1 MSKKYEKRVSEIVRN
16 FLATLIE
23 TRLSDPRVTGVS
35 VTDVEVTSDTRYAR
49 VYYSL
54 IGDDE
59 AKKQAARGLD
69 SASGW
74 LRREL
79 GMHLHTQHTPE
90 LIFAYD
96 PSLDR
101 GARMSE
107 LLDELKNQRAT
118 AGNGAAGAGAAPA
131 PQQAPEQTPAQ
142 EPEPKHDPTQKPE
155 AGNQA

>member
-23 TRLSDPRVTGVS
+23 TRLSDPRVAGVVS
-35 VTDVEVTSDTRYAR
+35 VTDVEVTSDTRYAK

-59 AKKQAARGLD
+59 AKKQAARGLE

-79 GMHLHTQHTPE
+79 GVHLRTKNTPE
-90 LIFAYD
+90 LIFEYD
-96 PSLDR
+96 PSLER
-101 GARMSE
+101 GARMSD

-118 AGNGAAGAGAAPA
+118 TGNGAAPA
-131 PQQAPEQTPAQ
+131 SAPEQTAQ
-142 EPEPKHDPTQKPE
+142 PQPEQEQKREPE

>member
-23 TRLSDPRVTGVS
+23 TRLSDPRVAGVVS

-59 AKKQAARGLD
+59 AKKQAARGLE

-79 GMHLHTQHTPE
+79 GVHLRTKNTPE
-90 LIFAYD
+90 LIFEYD
-96 PSLDR
+96 PSLER

-107 LLDELKNQRAT
+107 LLDELKNQRAANT
-118 AGNGAAGAGAAPA
+118 TSGDGAAPA
-131 PQQAPEQTPAQ
+131 PQQEPAQ
-142 EPEPKHDPTQKPE
+142 EPESKQEPKQEPE
-155 AGNQA
+155 AGDQA